1 VDRHPRAVVVA
12 ANAAARDAGVF
23 PGQPLAGALAIVPAL
38 RLVDHDPRQAA
49 ALLEEVAV
57 WAGRFTP
64 AVSIDPPDCVLLEL
78 ESSLTLFG
86 GLEALLGEVR
96 GGLASLGLVHLDGTA
111 PTPLAARWLAR
122 AGDESAANAHRALD
136 ARIRALPLAAL
147 ADGAGIDDTVLSLLH
162 AIGCRSLADVIALP
176 RDALARRQ
184 GEPVGQAID
193 RALGRRPDPRPAHVP
208 PQTYLARLPLLV
220 PTDRSDTLLFL
231 LRRLLAGLSGWLGA
245 RHAGV
250 DRLQVILEHEG
261 RHPDSVLEVLCG
273 APCRDEQRLLVLIRE
288 HLERLPITA
297 EVDAL
302 RLQAAAPVPLP
313 ALPGDFFDDRNLV
326 RENADL
332 LRARLSARLGS
343 EAVRQF
349 RVRADHR
356 PEQARGD
363 AVAGSDASLPA
374 GARPLWLLPQPEPLR
389 TPDRLVLLDGPER
402 IESGWWEAPEV
413 RRDYYVARARNGCL
427 LWIFRELQAPH
438 GWYLHGY
445 FA

>member
-1 VDRHPRAVVVA
+1 MDRHPRAVVVA
-12 ANAAARDAGVF
+12 ANSAARDAGIF
-23 PGQPLAGALAIVPAL
+23 PGQPLAGALAVAPAL
-38 RLVDHDPRQAA
+38 RLVDHDPAQAT
-49 ALLEEVAV
+49 ALLEEVAG

-64 AVSIDPPDCVLLEL
+64 TVSIDPPDCILLEIG
-78 ESSLTLFG
+78 SCLTLFG
-86 GLEALLGEVR
+86 GLDALLALLR
-96 GGLASLGLVHLDGTA
+96 DGLAGLGLVHLDGTA
-111 PTPLAARWLAR
+111 PTPLAARWLTR
-122 AGDESAANAHRALD
+122 AGHAPVVATPEALAN
-136 ARIRALPLAAL
+136 RIPALPLAAL
-147 ADGAGIDDTVLSLLH
+147 GDGAGIENGVLSLLH
-162 AIGCRSLADVIALP
+162 AIGCRNVADVMALP

-184 GEPVGQAID
+184 GEAVGTAVD

-208 PQTYLARLPLLV
+208 PQSYHARLPLLV
-220 PTDRSDTLLFL
+220 PTNRSDTLLFL

-273 APCRDEQRLLVLIRE
+273 TPCRDEQRLLLLIRE

-332 LRARLSARLGS
+332 LRARLRARLGT
-343 EAVRQF
+343 EAVRQLQ
-349 RVRADHR
+349 VRADHR
-356 PEQARGD
+356 PEQARSD
-363 AVAGSDASLPA
+363 AAAGGAGSLPS
-374 GARPLWLLPQPEPLR
+374 GARPLWLLPQPERLHAPG
-389 TPDRLVLLDGPER
+389 RLVLLDGPER
-402 IESGWWEAPEV
+402 IESGWWEATEV
-413 RRDYYVARARNGCL
+413 RRDYYVARARDGCL